1 MFWCFN
7 YAKPN
12 FKGLTAFQNV
22 SQWGKEKNPDQ
33 IIPAVNL
40 CNSIDVMR
48 VTSNIEQFCLFSEL
62 LLCRIP
68 KASINDFR
76 ELSREGLILPH
87 LHFFWSGHSVCCND
101 PFWLKA
107 LKALE

>member
-7 YAKPN
+7 YAKL
-12 FKGLTAFQNV
+12 KSQGLTAFQNL

-40 CNSIDVMR
+40 CNSVDVTR
-48 VTSNIEQFCLFSEL
+48 VISNTEQFRLFSEL

-76 ELSREGLILPH
+76 ELSREGLILS
-87 LHFFWSGHSVCCND
+87 LTFFWSGH
-101 PFWLKA
+101 
-107 LKALE
+107 